1 MADFVPD
8 IEAIGVE
15 SVTLEDGG
23 TVAVI
28 KLETETGF
36 VVIRMPVEK
45 AVELLHSEKLR
56 GLHD

>member
-1 MADFVPD
+1 MTDAVPD
-8 IEAIGVE
+8 IEVIGVE

-23 TVAVI
+23 TVALI

-36 VVIRMPVEK
+36 VVIRMPVEQ

-56 GLHD
+56 GLN